1 VSQYAALGVRPVINA
16 DARLTRLGG
25 SLMAPEVRA
34 AMDAAAG
41 QYVDMHELQLAVGQR
56 LAALT
61 RNEAA
66 LVSAGAAAGLFLS
79 TLACAVGASLGR
91 IAALPSLAG
100 CPDEIVIHTA
110 HRIPYDLAVRQAGVR
125 LVQVGNVIQTFP
137 WELEAALGPRTAA
150 VVYVAG
156 AHLSAGALPL
166 ERVVAIAHAQ
176 RVPVIVD
183 AAAQLPPPENLW
195 RFTREIGADLA
206 VFSGGKD
213 LAGPQASGL
222 VVGRADLIEA
232 CRAHASPHQRLGRP
246 MKVGREAMIG
256 LLVAVERYLQQD
268 HSARIAGF
276 EATVAHWIEQLG
288 RLPGV
293 SARRGF
299 PNEAGQPTPRL
310 LLTLDA
316 ARCGLT
322 GAGLRERLW
331 HGEPRIAVAGLGED
345 TIAATPD
352 CLAPG
357 EEQIV
362 VAQIAAVLQ
371 AAQPGRV
378 S

>member
-1 VSQYAALGVRPVINA
+1 MLVQESMSSGGRSSASIATVTARSFTARSQGNFPATDAADPEKLAAAAMRMESDAITRCLGV
-16 DARLTRLGG
+16 
-25 SLMAPEVRA
+25 APASVSGMVR
-34 AMDAAAG
+34 
-41 QYVDMHELQLAVGQR
+41 R
-56 LAALT
+56 LA
-61 RNEAA
+61 
-66 LVSAGAAAGLFLS
+66 
-79 TLACAVGASLGR
+79 
-91 IAALPSLAG
+91 
-100 CPDEIVIHTA
+100 
-110 HRIPYDLAVRQAGVR
+110 RQG
-125 LVQVGNVIQTFP
+125 
-137 WELEAALGPRTAA
+137 
-150 VVYVAG
+150 
-156 AHLSAGALPL
+156 
-166 ERVVAIAHAQ
+166 
-176 RVPVIVD
+176 
-183 AAAQLPPPENLW
+183 
-195 RFTREIGADLA
+195 
-206 VFSGGKD
+206 
-213 LAGPQASGL
+213 
-222 VVGRADLIEA
+222 
-232 CRAHASPHQRLGRP
+232 
-246 MKVGREAMIG
+246 
-256 LLVAVERYLQQD
+256 LVAVERYLQQD